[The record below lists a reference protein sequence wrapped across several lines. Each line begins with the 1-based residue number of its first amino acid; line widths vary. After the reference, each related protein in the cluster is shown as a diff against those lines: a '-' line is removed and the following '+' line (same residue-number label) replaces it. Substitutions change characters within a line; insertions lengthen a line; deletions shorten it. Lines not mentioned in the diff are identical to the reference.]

1 MTLTYPS
8 GKGDFDLDFRIK
20 EGTVTGYLGPNG
32 AGKTTTIR
40 ALMGFMAPD
49 SGFCKI
55 DGLDAVSQ
63 APAIQRI
70 LGYVPGEITFLEGMK
85 GQEFL
90 KFMGQMRGVHNKKYV
105 DELFERFDVDPTG
118 KIKKLSKGNKQK
130 LAIIAAFMHD
140 PKVLV
145 LDEPTSGLDPLMQ
158 KRFVELIKDEKKK
171 SKTILM
177 SSHIFEEVE
186 KTCDDV
192 IIIRDGRIVHASDV
206 EGLIQ
211 AMGFSDML
219 TDLNSYLASWLY
231 GMLMLAFPMVY
242 SILLGHKLLCKM
254 VDNSSFAYLLSTPHS
269 RVKIVLTQGIYAL
282 STMVVLFFLVFLV
295 GVGTSEMFFPGQL
308 DVMTYFKLNVTTM
321 LVNMLVLMIVF
332 LFSAVS
338 NDAKYSVAFGS
349 GVPIMFLLFNM
360 LANASDK
367 AEILG
372 KLTPYG
378 YYDPVELVKGADTL
392 GINLVFL
399 FGAFVL
405 LGVSVW
411 IFNRKR
417 LPL

>member
-1 MTLTYPS
+1 MIEVSKMTLTYPS
-8 GKGDFDLDFRIK
+8 GKGVFDLDFMIK

-55 DGLDAVSQ
+55 GGLDTVKK
-63 APAIQRI
+63 APEIQKI

-105 DELFERFDVDPTG
+105 DELFERFDVDPSG

-171 SKTILM
+171 GKTILM

-206 EGLIQ
+206 EGLSKSSVVRYHVRVADVDVAREALQ
-211 AMGFSDML
+211 AEFAVEGVNGALEVLVPKERVD
-219 TDLNSYLASWLY
+219 
-231 GMLMLAFPMVY
+231 AF
-242 SILLGHKLLCKM
+242 
-254 VDNSSFAYLLSTPHS
+254 
-269 RVKIVLTQGIYAL
+269 VKAL
-282 STMVVLFFLVFLV
+282 SRFETVHLESRAQTLEDLFMQYYNK
-295 GVGTSEMFFPGQL
+295 E
-308 DVMTYFKLNVTTM
+308 
-321 LVNMLVLMIVF
+321 
-332 LFSAVS
+332 VS
-338 NDAKYSVAFGS
+338 
-349 GVPIMFLLFNM
+349 
-360 LANASDK
+360 
-367 AEILG
+367 
-372 KLTPYG
+372 
-378 YYDPVELVKGADTL
+378 
-392 GINLVFL
+392 
-399 FGAFVL
+399 
-405 LGVSVW
+405 
-411 IFNRKR
+411 R
-417 LPL
+417 